1 MKAWMADNGYPYESC
16 LLVFAE
22 NRNRARYIVAH
33 NGIADGF
40 LDEYEHIRCRRM
52 PEFDKWYRDTAIIM
66 TNEDLPKDCPLTF
79 YAGNVT

>member
-1 MKAWMADNGYPYESC
+1 MADSGYTADGC

-22 NRNRARYIVAH
+22 TRNLARSVTSR

-52 PEFDKWYRDTAIIM
+52 PLFDKWYHDKDIIDT
-66 TNEDLPKDCPLTF
+66 
-79 YAGNVT
+79 